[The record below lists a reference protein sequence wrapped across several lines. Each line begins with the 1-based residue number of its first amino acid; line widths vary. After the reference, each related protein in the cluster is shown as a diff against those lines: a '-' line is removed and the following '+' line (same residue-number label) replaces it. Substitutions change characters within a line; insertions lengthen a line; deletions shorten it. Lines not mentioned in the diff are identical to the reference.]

1 MKVLIIGH
9 GSAGQRHARILST
22 KFNVEQIYIKT
33 KQNLKNKKKII
44 FVKTINN
51 LDPDLIV
58 IANETSKHYK
68 TCLDIEKSFRN
79 KMIVVEKH
87 LFHKFYDFKPKKN
100 KYYVAYNLRYHPIIK
115 FIKNKFYNKKVFYI
129 EAESSSYLPLWRKN
143 INYQNSYSADR
154 SKGGGTILDL
164 SHEIDYLFWLFK
176 ELKLK
181 KIITKKISNLK
192 IQSDDFTL
200 ILGSLKGNEIVKI
213 KLTYFNIRATRILNI
228 CFKDNVQIYADLL
241 TSKLEIFTKNKK
253 KIIKFKKFSQAQST
267 KDFYK
272 DLILGKNEIACTLN
286 EGLKL
291 LKKITKK
298 ND

>member
-1 MKVLIIGH
+1 
-9 GSAGQRHARILST
+9 
-22 KFNVEQIYIKT
+22 
-33 KQNLKNKKKII
+33 
-44 FVKTINN
+44 
-51 LDPDLIV
+51 
-58 IANETSKHYK
+58 
-68 TCLDIEKSFRN
+68 
-79 KMIVVEKH
+79 MIVVEKP

-253 KIIKFKKFSQAQST
+253 KLLNSRNLVKLNQQKIFIK
-267 KDFYK
+267 
-272 DLILGKNEIACTLN
+272 I
-286 EGLKL
+286 
-291 LKKITKK
+291 
-298 ND
+298 